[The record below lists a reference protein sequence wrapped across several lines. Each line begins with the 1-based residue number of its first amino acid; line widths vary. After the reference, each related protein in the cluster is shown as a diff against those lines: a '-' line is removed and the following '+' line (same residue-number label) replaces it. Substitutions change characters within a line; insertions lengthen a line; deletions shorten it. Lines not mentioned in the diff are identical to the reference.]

1 MLRIAMSTPAKK
13 LRAAKPAHKVGLRKA
28 HGAPETPAALRARK
42 RALNAQIL
50 RDHAAT
56 FAALA
61 K

>member
-1 MLRIAMSTPAKK
+1 MSTTAKSLRRDAKK
-13 LRAAKPAHKVGLRKA
+13 PAQKAGLRKA
-28 HGAPETPAALRARK
+28 FARPETPQALRARK

>member
-1 MLRIAMSTPAKK
+1 MSTPAKK
-13 LRAAKPAHKVGLRKA
+13 LRSAKPAHKVGLRKKA
-28 HGAPETPAALRARK
+28 YGVPETPAALRARK